1 VIREKRIRLPLYPTV
16 SDCKRAIRV
25 ARRFACTVFRTGLAA
40 IPLMT
45 APTARDEIRH
55 GDDACAAPTP
65 CAWLA
70 MTAALAIALAGT
82 TPPAVAAE
90 QADDSTSAA
99 QPMVTKAPAAKTQ
112 ADDAAS
118 FDAKFNAAVTSDYN
132 YRGYTLSDHLPS
144 VSANLEATYLVFF
157 ASVNTASVQIPGLSH
172 FQMTDT
178 IGLRPVIKSLTVE
191 AGVGYYTYPG
201 SATDESYPELYVAPS
216 YTKDK
221 LTLGVSLYYAS
232 NYYRT
237 GAWENYNS
245 VSAKYDLGSG
255 FLVSAELG
263 RQGFGTT
270 NPTQASPGVK
280 LPDYVYGN
288 LGVSYTYKSLV
299 FDLHFH
305 ATTLSKQSCFLI
317 TGTGS
322 ASAGSN
328 GCEPAVIG
336 TLTWNAGLSDLK
348 TALGEKK

>member
-1 VIREKRIRLPLYPTV
+1 MLVYPQLTTGALSQFPIQRKRTLRTVTNVAADGSRVVYADPAGGTVEWRLAYTDL
-16 SDCKRAIRV
+16 SDAEI
-25 ARRFACTVFRTGLAA
+25 AGLQAF
-40 IPLMT
+40 
-45 APTARDEIRH
+45 H
-55 GDDACAAPTP
+55 
-65 CAWLA
+65 
-70 MTAALAIALAGT
+70 TAAEGSLNSFT
-82 TPPAVAAE
+82 FV
-90 QADDSTSAA
+90 D
-99 QPMVTKAPAAKTQ
+99 PAA
-112 ADDAAS
+112 
-118 FDAKFNAAVTSDYN
+118 
-132 YRGYTLSDHLPS
+132 
-144 VSANLEATYLVFF
+144 NLLLWSEDLTNQCWVLAPL
-157 ASVNTASVQIPGLSH
+157 
-172 FQMTDT
+172 
-178 IGLRPVIKSLTVE
+178 LTVE

-288 LGVSYTYKSLV
+288 VGVSYTYKSLV

-348 TALGEKK
+348 TALGEKR